1 MTKRV
6 TTEPGPGPVSDT
18 EPSGAPLKVAAGR
31 ADERDALLDAMG
43 GRPRVFVDERRESA
57 GASGAAYYA
66 QAHPVLPAKE
76 VATLPD
82 ARIILDV
89 TPAPGGGTEPM
100 APPVVVPDTAPT
112 LFDGATTPPR
122 GEVRTRRESMRR
134 SVVFA
139 IAACALSIL
148 GVLVAA
154 AVRYSRPDVAVPS
167 ATVSAT
173 AASSSTAPTTPTAS
187 VSTTPSS
194 PAASTGASTAATASS
209 TTPPASARAAGAPS
223 ARASASASAS
233 PAPTT
238 STSAPTPG
246 TRPPAPALSSSGG
259 ILWNFDSP

>member
-31 ADERDALLDAMG
+31 ADERDALLEAMG

-100 APPVVVPDTAPT
+100 APPVVVPDAAPT

-167 ATVSAT
+167 ATASAT

-187 VSTTPSS
+187 VSTTPS
-194 PAASTGASTAATASS
+194 TAATASS
-209 TTPPASARAAGAPS
+209 TTPPASARAPGAPS
-223 ARASASASAS
+223 ARAPAAASAS

>member
-18 EPSGAPLKVAAGR
+18 EPSGAPLKAAAGR

-167 ATVSAT
+167 ATASAT

-187 VSTTPSS
+187 VSTTPS
-194 PAASTGASTAATASS
+194 TAATASS
-209 TTPPASARAAGAPS
+209 TTPPASARAPGAPS
-223 ARASASASAS
+223 ARAPAAASAS

>member
-31 ADERDALLDAMG
+31 ADERDALLEAMG

-100 APPVVVPDTAPT
+100 APPVVVPDAAPT

-148 GVLVAA
+148 GVFVAA

-167 ATVSAT
+167 ATASAT

-187 VSTTPSS
+187 VSTTPS
-194 PAASTGASTAATASS
+194 TAATASS
-209 TTPPASARAAGAPS
+209 TTPPASARAPGAPS
-223 ARASASASAS
+223 ARAPAAASAS